1 MYDLIA
7 IIYRLTLIVFAVLF
21 INLYNNELGEKLM
34 KEKNNIKQALEV
46 HSLLK
51 LYHLTIKQNLKRLE
65 KEINWLDT
73 SDPAM
78 FRQVQNEDSYIKDTV
93 KELAETLETI
103 FLKTR
108 HTLSQLPLD
117 TIVQE
122 RLETLGVNFQKD
134 IETSEDYNNAVIAL
148 KAKFQNE
155 VN

>member
-1 MYDLIA
+1 M
-7 IIYRLTLIVFAVLF
+7 
-21 INLYNNELGEKLM
+21 N
-34 KEKNNIKQALEV
+34 EKNNIKKAVEV
-46 HSLLK
+46 SSLLE
-51 LYHLTIKQNLKRLE
+51 LYHLTIKQNLKRLGE
-65 KEINWLDT
+65 EIKILDT
-73 SDPAM
+73 SDTTV
-78 FRQVQNEDSYIKDTV
+78 FSKLKDTGYLDEAI

-117 TIVQE
+117 TIAQE

-134 IETSEDYNNAVIAL
+134 IDTVEEFNNAVIAL

>member
-1 MYDLIA
+1 M
-7 IIYRLTLIVFAVLF
+7 T
-21 INLYNNELGEKLM
+21 
-34 KEKNNIKQALEV
+34 EKNNIKQAVEV
-46 HSLLK
+46 SSLLE

-65 KEINWLDT
+65 KDIKELDT
-73 SDPAM
+73 SETTV
-78 FRQVQNEDSYIKDTV
+78 FSKLQNTDYLDETI

-117 TIVQE
+117 TIAQE

-134 IETSEDYNNAVIAL
+134 IETSEDFNNAVIAL

>member
-1 MYDLIA
+1 M
-7 IIYRLTLIVFAVLF
+7 
-21 INLYNNELGEKLM
+21 N
-34 KEKNNIKQALEV
+34 EKNNIKQALEV

-78 FRQVQNEDSYIKDTV
+78 FRQVQTEDSYIKDTV

-117 TIVQE
+117 TIAQE
-122 RLETLGVNFQKD
+122 RLHMLGVNFQKD
-134 IETSEDYNNAVIAL
+134 IETSEEFNNAVISL
-148 KAKFQNE
+148 KQKFEKDMN
-155 VN
+155 

>member
-1 MYDLIA
+1 
-7 IIYRLTLIVFAVLF
+7 
-21 INLYNNELGEKLM
+21 M
-34 KEKNNIKQALEV
+34 KKNNIKQALEV

-51 LYHLTIKQNLKRLE
+51 LFHLTITQNLKRLE

-78 FRQVQNEDSYIKDTV
+78 FRQVQNEDDYIKDTV
-93 KELAETLETI
+93 KELAETVETI
-103 FLKTR
+103 FLKSR

-117 TIVQE
+117 TIAQE

-134 IETSEDYNNAVIAL
+134 IETSEDFNNAVIAL

>member
-1 MYDLIA
+1 
-7 IIYRLTLIVFAVLF
+7 
-21 INLYNNELGEKLM
+21 M
-34 KEKNNIKQALEV
+34 KEKNNIKQALKV

-51 LYHLTIKQNLKRLE
+51 LYHLTIQQNLKRLE

-117 TIVQE
+117 TIAQE

-134 IETSEDYNNAVIAL
+134 IETSEEFNNAVIAL

>member
-1 MYDLIA
+1 MRFYL
-7 IIYRLTLIVFAVLF
+7 LTFLLT
-21 INLYNNELGEKLM
+21 YKEQDPM
-34 KEKNNIKQALEV
+34 KEKNNIKQAVEV
-46 HSLLK
+46 SSLLE
-51 LYHLTIKQNLKRLE
+51 LYHLTIKQNLKRLGDE
-65 KEINWLDT
+65 IKELDT
-73 SDPAM
+73 SETSVFAKL
-78 FRQVQNEDSYIKDTV
+78 QNTNYLDETI

-117 TIVQE
+117 TIAQE

-134 IETSEDYNNAVIAL
+134 IKEVEEFNNAVIAL

>member
-1 MYDLIA
+1 
-7 IIYRLTLIVFAVLF
+7 
-21 INLYNNELGEKLM
+21 M
-34 KEKNNIKQALEV
+34 KEKNNIKQAVEV
-46 HSLLK
+46 CSLLE
-51 LYHLTIKQNLKRLE
+51 LYHLTIKQNLKRLGDE
-65 KEINWLDT
+65 IKELDT
-73 SDPAM
+73 SETSVFAKL
-78 FRQVQNEDSYIKDTV
+78 QNTDYLDETI

-117 TIVQE
+117 TIAQE

-134 IETSEDYNNAVIAL
+134 IETSEDFNNAVIAL

>member
-1 MYDLIA
+1 
-7 IIYRLTLIVFAVLF
+7 
-21 INLYNNELGEKLM
+21 M
-34 KEKNNIKQALEV
+34 KEKNNIKQAVEV
-46 HSLLK
+46 SSLLE
-51 LYHLTIKQNLKRLE
+51 LYHLTIKQNLKRLGKDLHALDVSE
-65 KEINWLDT
+65 PNQFELLQDKEYLDN
-73 SDPAM
+73 M
-78 FRQVQNEDSYIKDTV
+78 I

-117 TIVQE
+117 TIAQE

-134 IETSEDYNNAVIAL
+134 IETSEEFNNAVIAL